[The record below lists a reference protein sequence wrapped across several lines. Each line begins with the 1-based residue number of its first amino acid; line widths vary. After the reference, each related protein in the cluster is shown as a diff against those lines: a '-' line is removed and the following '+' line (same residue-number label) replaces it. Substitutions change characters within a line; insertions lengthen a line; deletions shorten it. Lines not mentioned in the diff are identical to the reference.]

1 MNKEIHGGPQHSSLP
16 LPIPRAVALEINSIS
31 EHIRR
36 PNNPVNLPLQSLI
49 LSEISK
55 YGVWP
60 HVAAL
65 EVRGASGEVEVVH
78 LGHEGV
84 HEIEVH
90 VLEIRE
96 EWGGRYVRTGR
107 EGCWDICVWRG
118 GLLLL
123 LLLYLLLLL
132 HLGVLAIVRV
142 TWERRCGFHALLFP
156 PRHGPPIF
164 KMIRNMRLPRIPRRQ
179 RRLAKPTYPALIN
192 IFTRSVSPPHV
203 SNKIH

>member
-16 LPIPRAVALEINSIS
+16 LPIPHVVALKINSIS
-31 EHIRR
+31 KHIRR
-36 PNNPVNLPLQSLI
+36 SNNPVNLPLQRLV
-49 LSEISK
+49 LSEVSK
-55 YGVWP
+55 HRVWP

-65 EVRGASGEVEVVH
+65 EVRGAGGEVEVVH
-78 LGHEGV
+78 LGHEIV

-96 EWGGRYVRTGR
+96 ERGGRYVRTGR
-107 EGCWDICVWRG
+107 EGCWDVCVWWG

-123 LLLYLLLLL
+123 LLLCLLF
-132 HLGVLAIVRV
+132 GMVVMVRV
-142 TWERRCGFHALLFP
+142 TQERRCGFHAPLFP
-156 PRHGPPIF
+156 PRHGPPVF

-203 SNKIH
+203 SNHVH